1 MVSQIYKNL
10 PKIKKLSLRKH
21 FNEKLQKKKIETLK
35 KNFFQKF

>member
-10 PKIKKLSLRKH
+10 PKIKKLY
-21 FNEKLQKKKIETLK
+21 NEKLQKKKIETLK

>member
-10 PKIKKLSLRKH
+10 TN
-21 FNEKLQKKKIETLK
+21 NEKLQKKKIETLK